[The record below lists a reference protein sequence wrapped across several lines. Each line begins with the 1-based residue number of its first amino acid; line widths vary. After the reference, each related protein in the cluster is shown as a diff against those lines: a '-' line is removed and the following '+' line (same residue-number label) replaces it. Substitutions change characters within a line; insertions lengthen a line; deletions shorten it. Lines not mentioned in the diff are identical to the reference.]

1 MSTSAIAKRYAQALV
16 ELGSE
21 QKMVDQYCTELG
33 EINAL
38 LARENELRTL
48 MESPSLQVDK
58 KSAIMADVVEK
69 MKLSA
74 GMKNFVGL
82 LTIKDRLKYVS
93 QIYANY
99 TTFADEISGVVR
111 ACVTSA
117 VRLTKAQADS
127 VKEGLE
133 KQTGK
138 KIDLETKVDSTLLG
152 GMKAEV
158 GGRVFDGSIKTQ
170 LQRIED
176 TLKKG

>member
-16 ELGSE
+16 ELATE
-21 QKMVDQYCTELG
+21 QKKVEQYGTELDSV
-33 EINAL
+33 NAL
-38 LARENELRTL
+38 MARENDLRIL
-48 MESPSLQVDK
+48 MESPTLDVEK
-58 KSAIMADVVEK
+58 KSAIMADVSK
-69 MKLSA
+69 KLGLSD

-82 LTIKDRLKYVS
+82 LTVKDRLKYIS
-93 QIYANY
+93 QINANY
-99 TTFADEISGVVR
+99 TTFADEISGIVR

-117 VRLTKAQADS
+117 VRLTKAQAES

-138 KIDLETKVDSTLLG
+138 KIDLQTRVDSKLLG

-158 GGRVFDGSIKTQ
+158 GGKVFDGSIKTQ